1 METGLFL
8 SRDDG
13 SISDVLDFD
22 SLSKEYTDLSAIK
35 IYDNFFSVKSQK
47 SILKTIKQKHLDS
60 VVFAGNSP
68 KYFENVISGSNII
81 DKVKKLGINKNKIGF
96 ANIREQVAFS
106 SKSENGEVTQ
116 KAKLLIDVALKKVK
130 VRHDAKIN
138 RIPTR
143 KSVLVIGANAGG
155 VFASVE
161 LINKGYN
168 VVLIDKD
175 SSFQNYQA
183 NNDIIQPSLSVLQ
196 TNKKALIYFNSAL
209 LNLSGHCGNFHLKL
223 NLNDTIEELFVGG
236 IILSPGD
243 DRELIKE
250 LKPILALDTD
260 DKDQIHGRNRIG
272 AIGSTMNPGVWFIPT
287 KKESTFD
294 SAMSGASVAV
304 LSLTTLLDR
313 DVIEH
318 AELITEVDESACG
331 GCGTCVKTCA
341 FSASSIHLEDKLSV
355 IDGDKC
361 RGCGNCVVACPTGAR
376 DLITYPKDYI
386 FHAIQILSQKI
397 NNTNDPK
404 ILTFL
409 CNGCGYPAADLA
421 GVLAVNDPNL
431 RYSTNIMP
439 LHVECGGNIGTQYI
453 LEAFHYG
460 FDGVALSVC
469 RDGHCHHIVGNTD
482 MERRMSL
489 FRAVLR
495 SRRINDNRVRILKI
509 SPHEGKLFSKEIQSF
524 SKDLV
529 ENIK

>member
-8 SRDDG
+8 SRDEG
-13 SISDVLDFD
+13 NISDVLDIE
-22 SLSKEYTDLSAIK
+22 SLSKEYADLSAIK
-35 IYDNFFSVKSQK
+35 IYDNFFSPKSQK
-47 SILKTIKQKHLDS
+47 NILKTIKQKHLDA

-68 KYFENVISGSNII
+68 KYYENVISGSNII

-106 SKSENGEVTQ
+106 SKSQNGEATK
-116 KAKLLIDVALKKVK
+116 KAKLLIDVALNKVK

-138 RIPTR
+138 PIPTR
-143 KSVLVIGANAGG
+143 KSVLVIGANAGSI
-155 VFASVE
+155 FASVE
-161 LINKGYN
+161 LINKGYD

-175 SSFQNYQA
+175 ASFKNYQS
-183 NNDIIQPSLSVLQ
+183 NNDLIQPSLAALQ
-196 TNKKALIYFNSAL
+196 ANKKAIINFNSSL
-209 LNLSGHCGNFHLKL
+209 SDVSGHCGNFRIELKHD
-223 NLNDTIEELFVGG
+223 DTMEEFFVGG
-236 IILSPGD
+236 IILSPED
-243 DRELIKE
+243 DPELVRE

-260 DKDQIHGRNRIG
+260 DKDRIHSRSRIG
-272 AIGSTMNPGVWFIPT
+272 AIGSTMNPGIWFIPYSR
-287 KKESTFD
+287 ESTID
-294 SAMSGASVAV
+294 SAFSGASIAV
-304 LSLTTLLDR
+304 LSLTTLLDQ

-341 FSASSIHLEDKLSV
+341 FSASSINLEEKLSV
-355 IDGDKC
+355 IDGEKC

-386 FHAIQILSQKI
+386 FHAIEILSQQISDSK
-397 NNTNDPK
+397 DPK

-421 GVLAVNDPNL
+421 GVLALNDPKL
-431 RYSTNIMP
+431 KYSVNVMP
-439 LHVECGGNIGTQYI
+439 LHVECGGNIGTQYM
-453 LEAFHYG
+453 LEALHFG

-469 RDGHCHHIVGNTD
+469 RDGHCHHVVGNTD

-509 SPHEGKLFSKEIQSF
+509 SPHEGELFSKEIQSF
-524 SKDLV
+524 SKDLI